1 MSVDGKVEFRSER
14 SFSGLYN
21 DATTFPGCK
30 VVEAAM
36 SPVDRR
42 YVTGPILSRFI
53 HLRACSSWITLSK
66 CSRKPVN
73 HFKGLK
79 FEAKFERANQGED
92 FGFKIF
98 VDFNEGE
105 NHTIVKEE
113 SLLCVLFKFDNATDG
128 SQVNTGLL
136 LCDSERS
143 DLRNRRVLPLNPQTY

>member
-36 SPVDRR
+36 LPVDRR

-73 HFKGLK
+73 Q
-79 FEAKFERANQGED
+79 KFERANQGED